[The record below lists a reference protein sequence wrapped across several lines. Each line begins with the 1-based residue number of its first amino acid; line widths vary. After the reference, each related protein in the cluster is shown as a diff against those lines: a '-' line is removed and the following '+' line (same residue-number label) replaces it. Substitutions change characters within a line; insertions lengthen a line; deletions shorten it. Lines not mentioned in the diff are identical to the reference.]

1 MKRYTSCIEDKFKN
15 KLENV
20 DIMTNS
26 NCIKNKNINLN
37 FQKNMKVGLLEL
49 RWQWNNIFKQKKCKG
64 PEIKMEKIYS
74 LKLMY

>member
-1 MKRYTSCIEDKFKN
+1 MKSYTSCIENKFKN
-15 KLENV
+15 KLENL

-26 NCIKNKNINLN
+26 NCIKNKNIILN
-37 FQKNMKVGLLEL
+37 FQKNMKVWLLEL
-49 RWQWNNIFKQKKCKG
+49 RWQLNNIFKQKKCKD